1 MFPNANKL
9 LTLHHYHQ
17 RPTNEML
24 DIVLVSAGTGLVFTS
39 WEGTQP
45 IGLTQT
51 SQTNTIFNTMPHHAW
66 YLSGGAGWKKVVAA
80 LCIPCFVYSFYQWC
94 CCYCSLPLLFCKTV
108 FISIHKFCLFLPLVL
123 PIPPGGRSDRE
134 TVWFFVASWG

>member
-45 IGLTQT
+45 TGLTQT
-51 SQTNTIFNTMPHHAW
+51 SQTNAIFNTMPHHAW

-94 CCYCSLPLLFCKTV
+94 CCYCSLPLLFSQTI
-108 FISIHKFCLFLPLVL
+108 FIPTHKFCLFLLILL
-123 PIPPGGRSDRE
+123 PIPLGGE
-134 TVWFFVASWG
+134 EGASSRMVFDGS